1 MKKRKLFI
9 FPFIF
14 GLFITLTFLS
24 CKKQEIVKPPAANPT
39 DMLDL
44 VIPPDFNFNTS
55 KQLSINVQSQKTK
68 ASGDVKYE
76 VYLYSSAGS
85 GFQTTTLGDTGDPI
99 VQSGTLVDILNNLS
113 STRITDDPNFSVNL
127 TIPSYYD
134 SILVVQ
140 NDMGSYST
148 ALQPIGSQL
157 MLVNFTPKEILPN
170 NKSVRDDPTD
180 MLWAV
185 NSLSEV
191 YTINPLTGEVAMV
204 TTMPNNSWGSWACA
218 IDPVNKIF
226 YTVGIK
232 SPYKLYAYDIE
243 NDSWEVRGKTHYQG
257 PRLAYN
263 VNDGML
269 YYSFSK
275 YVLLIDPSNG
285 SMISYYIISGLHE
298 LGGGDLVFAD
308 NGTLYISSTSG
319 LYRCEFTGGNNIQ
332 ANRISSDNL
341 PNYPNSLTFDQ
352 NQELWWASN
361 INNEGKVFIM
371 DTTTGGYLD
380 KYVIDGHYIHDLTT
394 LPLDENQ
401 IQETDSD
408 GDGIIDFYDEYPD
421 DGDRAYDNYTPSIYG
436 WGTYAFED
444 LWPDE
449 GDYDFN
455 DLVVNYRYTNVLNSS
470 DLVVETRMSFRVK
483 NVGGS
488 YRNGLGIEIAM
499 DESLIAQVSG
509 YNITEG
515 VPSLNG
521 KGLENNQSKPVII
534 VFDNGWANYNGNEF
548 TVTISYT
555 NPVPEADIMNYNPFM
570 FINGERGRE
579 VHLCD
584 HTPTDLA
591 DFSYLGSAD
600 DTSDPAN
607 GRYYRNST
615 NLPWAI
621 DIIHDFVFPIEKAPI
636 ILGYVRFAD
645 WAQSGGSSYKDWYKD
660 QDGNRNTA
668 YLNSGN

>member
-1 MKKRKLFI
+1 MKKHKLFI
-9 FPFIF
+9 FPLIL
-14 GLFITLTFLS
+14 GLSITFTFLS
-24 CKKQEIVKPPAANPT
+24 CKKQEIVKPPATNPT

-55 KQLSINVQSQKTK
+55 KQLSINVQNQKTK

-76 VYLYSSAGS
+76 VYLYSSTGS

-148 ALQPIGSQL
+148 ALQPITSQL
-157 MLVNFTPKEILPN
+157 MLVNFIPKEILPN

-191 YTINPLTGEVAMV
+191 YTINPITGEVTMV
-204 TTMPNNSWGSWACA
+204 TTMPNNSGGSWACA
-218 IDPVNKIF
+218 IDPVSNVF
-226 YTVGIK
+226 YTVGIYY
-232 SPYKLYAYDIE
+232 PYNLYAYDIGA
-243 NDSWEVRGKTHYQG
+243 DTWETRGPTHYQG

-269 YYSFSK
+269 YYSFSN

-285 SMISYYIISGLHE
+285 NMISYYTINGLHE

-319 LYRCEFTGGNNIQ
+319 LYRCAFTGGNTIQ

-361 INNEGKVFIM
+361 INNEGKLFIM

-421 DGDRAYDNYTPSIYG
+421 DGDRAYDDYTPSIYG

-488 YRNGLGIEIAM
+488 YRNGFGIEIAM

-534 VFDNGWANYNGNEF
+534 VFDNGWANFNGNELI
-548 TVTISYT
+548 VTISYT

-584 HTPTDLA
+584 RAPTDLA
-591 DFSYLGSAD
+591 DLSYFGSGD
-600 DTSDPAN
+600 DTSDPTS

-645 WAQSGGSSYKDWYKD
+645 WAQSGGTSYKDWYKD